1 MNYKILPFSVTIK
14 ELCNILKRPFGV
26 YKTPNGDKGEGYEI
40 KNEPENYE
48 SESTPGFVIMPI
60 PIEQNDKVKRMAQIQ
75 KALKKKEQTKY
86 ANIDVNGMY
95 IDADILNVLKVELKY
110 KSLPFS
116 ATIKELCSILK
127 RPFGVYKTPNDD
139 NGEGYEIK
147 NEPKD
152 CDYAS
157 ESTPGFVITPI
168 GFPIDRNEVKT
179 REAQNKYADIDVKG
193 MYIYANRL
201 KVLLSSS
208 LHEYSCTDLQ
218 MYFNRI
224 PSGTVVQVCDIN
236 DKSYVIRKDGDDLF
250 GFKLDGTT
258 NASSFEVRCCFRG
271 NKLKYGDGNYVD
283 CKPDIMTNSN
293 NSIDVNDYATFEK
306 FINDRLNA
314 GEDFIVYNN
323 SDNSV
328 IVFDKR
334 RNGWYK
340 AYGDKYVKIRQFA
353 DNYIKLIDNTV
364 VNIVPNKSDL
374 TWEYCEAENYINTSS
389 RDESAENDFLTSDDD
404 YDDVEEASDNVDE
417 NEHEISGGEPM
428 ESGKVIED
436 IQSYDVDE
444 ENAKINN
451 TDKIGAYFNLGNSS
465 ADYNNSEIDN
475 YIALSKDIT
484 DIVSST
490 EIGNLITLADK
501 IYSTMFLNDTI
512 DLIGMTLHYLDNMDD
527 DTKQTILSCH
537 NNIHHLKKYVEN
549 GVADRAVLDSLYDE
563 NAKTCM
569 MLTGTMMYA
578 VMNNDMDAMN
588 SVMDKMDSFNKF
600 NEAIEEQLKTCAK
613 IETEED
619 SNEHPLDLGDDGSGV
634 DGNTVDAN
642 GEVEDDEV
650 EVDGN
655 VGNGIPKLIKSE
667 DVPHSH
673 EAERLRNEIIKSPYA
688 NPQAKNIAVTANYER
703 LTDMFNG
710 DVLKPQYL
718 LKKTGAL
725 DGIHLSQPNKFDDRD
740 VDTPAIKKGVSK
752 NSDDA
757 RVLAEIDPELNKQL
771 IETLK
776 LNIEETLRRKGYGI
790 DDLGFEY
797 RQVYEEGKDLK
808 KLGLLHDNVL
818 SDVNKVVVIDKDEKE
833 NARKDILKDRINKVL
848 SSKGYS
854 LNANGDYV
862 LSEGGVSDL
871 EKMLSALSSG
881 KSNSYVEEPST
892 NDVSLDSYLQSSGM
906 YGACKNVLDYF
917 TGNKYDKEKGIVYDK
932 NDATLSGFVSLVNK
946 LSRDTDETR
955 HNFLY
960 AVHCAINMGI
970 NTKVYGGVSVK
981 AVITLL
987 SLLNKVDFITYVK
1000 ALPADKK
1007 MISKAVYD
1015 GFTAVMIGPIENIEN
1030 YIVPEASRAVGCIL
1044 AHACIDRVF
1053 SMDYMNSTVCN
1064 NYCELYEKMKNM
1076 VPSEIAKAKV
1086 DGSLL
1091 ELIHMYER
1099 GGIKSERTAEDN
1111 IGTYNE
1117 AEKMALRT
1125 SVIDEFNKLK
1135 KGYNDEYVNYVMKK
1149 AMESGL
1155 RASYRT
1161 EIAELCSNMFNPK
1174 KDMKLPGNTATEVGG
1189 ETSNGY
1195 HVYYPKGYGPLTS
1208 LNSAL
1213 NEPYS
1218 EIYGIPFINI
1228 KHPLFKQIAI
1238 KYKPEFNGKNP
1249 SKKVD
1254 ERRIKKMLKIANK
1267 AEKQLIADMK
1277 KGSLFYHWLRDN
1289 PTEDTAVED
1298 SNKPGF
1304 IKKLDNVCGK
1314 LFPFPGNHAKV
1325 KRIMKLI
1332 KQAYENDEV
1341 PVTRKLLKVIADP
1354 SHSYKNNPLISNTSN
1369 DEYAFIRV
1377 CNMHDERQ
1385 STAISKKYIKTFYA
1399 PLHPLDNAA
1408 DYVAACA
1415 VPNHL
1420 LNTVAAQRHIKAISK
1435 GKYNVGAVTDSEVNA
1450 FMNDVSANG
1459 DYPYTFLLTANPQI
1473 KNESDGYVKF
1483 GLTLSHGLVGVHV
1496 KFGSV
1501 DGMFIMEKKDAD
1513 VLFG

>member
-1 MNYKILPFSVTIK
+1 MNYKSLPFSVTIK
-14 ELCNILKRPFGV
+14 ELCSILNRPFGV
-26 YKTPNGDKGEGYEI
+26 YKTHNGSQAEGYEI
-40 KNEPENYE
+40 KE
-48 SESTPGFVIMPI
+48 
-60 PIEQNDKVKRMAQIQ
+60 
-75 KALKKKEQTKY
+75 
-86 ANIDVNGMY
+86 
-95 IDADILNVLKVELKY
+95 
-110 KSLPFS
+110 
-116 ATIKELCSILK
+116 
-127 RPFGVYKTPNDD
+127 
-139 NGEGYEIK
+139 
-147 NEPKD
+147 EPKN

-157 ESTPGFVITPI
+157 ESIPGFIIRPI
-168 GFPIDRNEVKT
+168 GFSNIDKDEVKT
-179 REAQNKYADIDVKG
+179 TDAQTKYADINVKG
-193 MYIYANRL
+193 MYIDVDILNE
-201 KVLLSSS
+201 LLPIY

-224 PSGTVVQVCDIN
+224 PSGTVVQVYDIN
-236 DKSYVIRKDGDDLF
+236 DKSYIIRKNEDDLF
-250 GFKLDGTT
+250 GFKLDGTMNT
-258 NASSFEVRCCFRG
+258 SSFEVRCRFSG
-271 NKLKYGDGNYVD
+271 NKLKYGDGKYVE
-283 CKPDIMTNSN
+283 CKTDIMTNSN
-293 NSIDVNDYATFEK
+293 NSIDVNDYATFET
-306 FINDRLNA
+306 FINDKLNT

-323 SDNSV
+323 SDNSA

-340 AYGDKYVKIRQFA
+340 AYGDKFVKIRQFA
-353 DNYIKLIDNTV
+353 DNSIKLIDNTV
-364 VNIVPNKSDL
+364 VNIVPNESDL
-374 TWEYCEAENYINTSS
+374 TWEYFDAEEIDTSS

-404 YDDVEEASDNVDE
+404 DYVEEVSGNVDE
-417 NEHEISGGEPM
+417 NENEISGGKTM
-428 ESGKVIED
+428 GSGKDIED
-436 IQSYDVDE
+436 IQSFDVDE
-444 ENAKINN
+444 GNANKNN
-451 TDKIGAYFNLGNSS
+451 TDKIGAYFNLGNS

-484 DIVSST
+484 DIVSSS

-512 DLIGMTLHYLDNMDD
+512 DLIGMTLHYLNNMDD

-537 NNIHHLKKYVEN
+537 NNIHNLKKCVDD
-549 GVADRAVLDSLYDE
+549 GVADSAVLASLYDE

-569 MLTGTMMYA
+569 MLTGTMIYA
-578 VMNNDMDAMN
+578 VMNDDMNAMD
-588 SVMDKMDSFNKF
+588 SVMDKMVSFNQF
-600 NEAIEEQLKTCAK
+600 NEAIEEQVKTYAK

-619 SNEHPLDLGDDGSGV
+619 SNEPPLDLGDAGSSGDV
-634 DGNTVDAN
+634 DKIDENVEEN
-642 GEVEDDEV
+642 VEVEDDEDEV
-650 EVDGN
+650 EGD
-655 VGNGIPKLIKSE
+655 VGNGIPKPIIKSE

-673 EAERLRNEIIKSPYA
+673 EVERLRNEIINSPYA
-688 NPQAKNIAVTANYER
+688 NDQAKRIAVTANYEQ
-703 LTDMFNG
+703 LKDMFNG
-710 DVLKPQYL
+710 DVLKPHHL
-718 LKKTGAL
+718 LKKTNVL
-725 DGIHLSQPNKFDDRD
+725 DGKQFRQTDKFNDRE
-740 VDTPAIKKGVSK
+740 VGAPAIKKRFSK
-752 NSDDA
+752 NNDDDM
-757 RVLAEIDPELNKQL
+757 VIEEIDPEINKQR

-776 LNIEETLRRKGYGI
+776 SEIEKTLRDKGYRI
-790 DDLGFEY
+790 EDLGFEY
-797 RQVYEEGKDLK
+797 RQVYEEGKDVK
-808 KLGLLHDNVL
+808 KLGLL
-818 SDVNKVVVIDKDEKE
+818 SDKVRNEVKKVVVIDKDAEE
-833 NARKDILKDRINKVL
+833 NARKDILKDRINNLL

-854 LNANGDYV
+854 LNANGNYA

-946 LSRDTDETR
+946 LSGETDETR

-987 SLLNKVDFITYVK
+987 SLLNKVDFVTYVK

>member
-1 MNYKILPFSVTIK
+1 MNYKSLPFSVTIK
-14 ELCNILKRPFGV
+14 ELCSILNRPFGV
-26 YKTPNGDKGEGYEI
+26 YKTHNGSQAEGYEI
-40 KNEPENYE
+40 KE
-48 SESTPGFVIMPI
+48 
-60 PIEQNDKVKRMAQIQ
+60 
-75 KALKKKEQTKY
+75 
-86 ANIDVNGMY
+86 
-95 IDADILNVLKVELKY
+95 
-110 KSLPFS
+110 
-116 ATIKELCSILK
+116 
-127 RPFGVYKTPNDD
+127 
-139 NGEGYEIK
+139 
-147 NEPKD
+147 EPKN

-157 ESTPGFVITPI
+157 ESIPGFIIRPI
-168 GFPIDRNEVKT
+168 GFSNIDKDEVKT
-179 REAQNKYADIDVKG
+179 TEAQTKYADINVKG
-193 MYIYANRL
+193 MYIDVDIL
-201 KVLLSSS
+201 KELLPIY

-224 PSGTVVQVCDIN
+224 PSGTVVQVYDIN
-236 DKSYVIRKDGDDLF
+236 DKSYIIRKNEDDLF
-250 GFKLDGTT
+250 GFKLDGTMNT
-258 NASSFEVRCCFRG
+258 SSFEVRCRFSG
-271 NKLKYGDGNYVD
+271 NKLKYGDGKYVE
-283 CKPDIMTNSN
+283 CKTDIMTNSN
-293 NSIDVNDYATFEK
+293 NSIDVNDYATFET
-306 FINDRLNA
+306 FINDKLNT

-334 RNGWYK
+334 GNGWYK

-353 DNYIKLIDNTV
+353 DNSIKLIDNTV
-364 VNIVPNKSDL
+364 VDIVPNESDL
-374 TWEYCEAENYINTSS
+374 KWEYCEADDYINTSS
-389 RDESAENDFLTSDDD
+389 QDVSAEADFLTSDDD
-404 YDDVEEASDNVDE
+404 YDDVEEASGDVDE
-417 NEHEISGGEPM
+417 NENEISGGKTM
-428 ESGKVIED
+428 GSGKAIED
-436 IQSYDVDE
+436 IQSFGVDE
-444 ENAKINN
+444 GNVNKNN

-465 ADYNNSEIDN
+465 AEYNNSEIDN

-484 DIVSST
+484 DIVSSS

-537 NNIHHLKKYVEN
+537 NNIHNLKKYVEN
-549 GVADRAVLDSLYDE
+549 GVADRDVLDSLYDE
-563 NAKTCM
+563 DAKTCM
-569 MLTGTMMYA
+569 MLTGTMIYA
-578 VMNNDMDAMN
+578 VMNDDMNVMN
-588 SVMDKMDSFNKF
+588 SVIDNMDSFNQF
-600 NEAIEEQLKTCAK
+600 NESIEEQLKTCAK

-619 SNEHPLDLGDDGSGV
+619 SIEAPLELEDEIPSADDNKV
-634 DGNTVDAN
+634 DKKVDEKVDVEDDED
-642 GEVEDDEV
+642 EVEDD
-650 EVDGN
+650 
-655 VGNGIPKLIKSE
+655 VGNGSSNPIIKSE
-667 DVPHSH
+667 DIPHSY
-673 EAERLRNEIIKSPYA
+673 EVERLRNEIIKSPYA
-688 NPQAKNIAVTANYER
+688 NDQAKRIAVTANYER
-703 LTDMFNG
+703 LKDMFNG

-718 LKKTGAL
+718 LKKTNEL
-725 DGIHLSQPNKFDDRD
+725 DGKHFKQPDKLGDRG
-740 VDTPAIKKGVSK
+740 VGAPAIKKVLSK
-752 NSDDA
+752 GYDDA
-757 RVLAEIDPELNKQL
+757 MVIEEIDPEINKQR

-776 LNIEETLRRKGYGI
+776 SEIEKTLRDKGYRI
-790 DDLGFEY
+790 EDLGFEY
-797 RQVYEEGKDLK
+797 RQVYEEGKDVK
-808 KLGLLHDNVL
+808 KLGLL
-818 SDVNKVVVIDKDEKE
+818 SDKVRNEVKKVVVIDKDAEE
-833 NARKDILKDRINKVL
+833 NARKDILKDRINNVL

-854 LNANGDYV
+854 LNANGNYV

-871 EKMLSALSSG
+871 ERMLSALSAG

-960 AVHCAINMGI
+960 SVHCAINMGI

-987 SLLNKVDFITYVK
+987 SLLNERGFITQVK

-1459 DYPYTFLLTANPQI
+1459 DYPYTFLLTANPHI